1 MDTIPEDLETSSAGD
16 ISLSRDYVSA
26 YDMARQQHDWLDEL
40 SDEWISNPAAS
51 EPSSDQGS
59 ARAHSLR
66 TFQQGCETI
75 PEEGEGTGT
84 VRIVLGERDEN
95 ETPEWKRLLN
105 EGKTMPRDLFSP
117 CHLEQMF
124 MDTPK
129 SQKYQHRPPELIS
142 FSFCYCLDVC

>member
-1 MDTIPEDLETSSAGD
+1 MDTIPEDFESSSAGD
-16 ISLSRDYVSA
+16 ASLSRDYVSA

-40 SDEWISNPAAS
+40 SDEWISNPAHS
-51 EPSSDQGS
+51 EPSDQGS
-59 ARAHSLR
+59 ARTTSLR
-66 TFQQGCETI
+66 TRQLCETI

-95 ETPEWKRLLN
+95 ATPEWKRLLN

-129 SQKYQHRPPELIS
+129 SQKYGTPLRFVFWTLLI
-142 FSFCYCLDVC
+142 